1 MKAGTIALADVPRAA
16 AASSSR
22 RVDLVLVGA
31 RGQVGSA
38 LRRQLARQERILRQ
52 EGLDLRLLAAFDR
65 RGFAFDADGL
75 VPDELPT
82 RIQPREAGDRERLF
96 ERLCERGGQ
105 RTIVID
111 CTASDEIAD
120 LYAHLLANGIGVVA
134 ANKRANA
141 RDLATYLHLQRLARE
156 HRVPYRYE
164 TTVGAAIP
172 LLGPLR
178 DLRLRGER
186 VRSIQG
192 VLSGSLSYI
201 LHRLHEGCAFS
212 VAVAEAREMGYTEPN
227 PLEDLRAIDLARKVL
242 VLAREAGFL
251 LEETALS
258 VEPLS
263 ALDDVAPDVLIDA
276 LRAEDALWAGRIAAA
291 HARGERWVMVA
302 EADEAGGRIACRSL
316 PANGVFAQLAPG
328 QNLVTIR
335 TDLQDR
341 VPLRV
346 SGAGAGVEITAA
358 GVLSDIAAAAYGMT

>member
-1 MKAGTIALADVPRAA
+1 MSIETMHAPRASA
-16 AASSSR
+16 LLR
-22 RVDLVLVGA
+22 RVDLVLIGA

-38 LRRQLARQERILRQ
+38 LRRQLARQERTLRH

-75 VPDELPT
+75 VSDQT
-82 RIQPREAGDRERLF
+82 TARMRPREAGDCDRLLG
-96 ERLCERGGQ
+96 RLHETRGHPA
-105 RTIVID
+105 IVID
-111 CTASDEIAD
+111 CTASDDIAD
-120 LYAHLLANGIGVVA
+120 LYAGLLGNSVGVVT

-141 RDLATYLHLQRLARE
+141 RDLTTYLDLQRLARE
-156 HRVPYRYE
+156 RRVPYRYE

-186 VRSIQG
+186 VRTIQG

-212 VAVAEAREMGYTEPN
+212 AAVGEARAMGYTEPN

-242 VLAREAGFL
+242 VLAREAGFM
-251 LEETALS
+251 LEEDALS

-263 ALDDVAPDVLIDA
+263 TLDDVAPDALIDVV
-276 LRAEDALWAGRIAAA
+276 RAEDALWAERIAEA
-291 HARGERWVMVA
+291 HSRGERCVVIA
-302 EADEAGGRIACRSL
+302 EVDETGGRIACRSL
-316 PANGVFAQLAPG
+316 PGDDAFAQLAPG

-335 TDLQDR
+335 TELQDL

-358 GVLSDIAAAAYGMT
+358 GMLSDIVAAARGMS